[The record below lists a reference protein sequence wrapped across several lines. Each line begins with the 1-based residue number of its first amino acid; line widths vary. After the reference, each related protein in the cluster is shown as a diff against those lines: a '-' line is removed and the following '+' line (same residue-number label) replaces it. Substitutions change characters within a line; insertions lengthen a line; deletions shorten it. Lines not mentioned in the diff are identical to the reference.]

1 MSATITDKKGFS
13 CNVIDKER
21 FNALSQKDKVFF
33 ELFRNAMLEIFP
45 VGKNNTYEN
54 DTIIYAE
61 RFAFVSLNIMKTL
74 NDDIDERL
82 KAIEEKVAATGAGSQ
97 QETKTII

>member
-33 ELFRNAMLEIFP
+33 EFFRNAMLEIFP

-82 KAIEEKVAATGAGSQ
+82 KAIEEKVAATGSQ
-97 QETKTII
+97 QETKTMI